1 MVDTGNLLKEPITN
15 IPVVVVENKILY
27 DVVPKEILENIE
39 KILGGDLSSISEK
52 TKQEYM
58 SKLKVI
64 PFSSLGKQNGMLLGL
79 KADGL
84 EIDVADGVKN
94 VDKIIIGIYNKNLS
108 KKGEYSALLGIDVI

>member
-52 TKQEYM
+52 NKTRVY
-58 SKLKVI
+58 
-64 PFSSLGKQNGMLLGL
+64 
-79 KADGL
+79 
-84 EIDVADGVKN
+84 VKIKS
-94 VDKIIIGIYNKNLS
+94 DTIFITW
-108 KKGEYSALLGIDVI
+108 